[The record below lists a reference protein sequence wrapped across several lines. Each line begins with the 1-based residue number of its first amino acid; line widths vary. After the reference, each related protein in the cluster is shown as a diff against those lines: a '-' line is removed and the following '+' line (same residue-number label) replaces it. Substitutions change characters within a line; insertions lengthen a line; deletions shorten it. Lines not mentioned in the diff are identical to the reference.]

1 VADRLL
7 QFLFHQTADRLGP
20 LDLTIRPAVDGF
32 ASLNFSRAN
41 VERLL
46 QLGFTAAD
54 SSLPRLACREVDP
67 PTPVRSLPHHVVRVS
82 VPGSNSSER
91 LALVR
96 ILGLGLSDS
105 LDPPLLLSRV
115 RGLAAASEAY
125 QSVWL
130 NPRGAGDSIE
140 FTLALHRAARRV
152 AGLGIAYDNEL
163 GGRMWAG
170 LVDRRFLGRAIEA
183 SGALFL
189 GELRRE
195 LAVGFRRNFQLAR
208 QLVNPALTLRL
219 ANEDVRR
226 FDADGNELSQAF
238 TREAIGFA
246 GVERILTGGWE
257 VALGIEGH
265 AWHQPGPRDQSTLGA
280 VGRVVRASRAR
291 GKVFQTELLWTGVY
305 QRAALETQLEGRL
318 GVVRVLPRLR
328 LGWGD
333 DLPLQ
338 AGFPLG
344 GDDGFPGLHLGER
357 RGDREAMLG
366 LMLSVP
372 VKGPLLARM
381 ELAGGRT
388 ASGGSLFGAGG
399 WLGGVRVGVGAETP
413 LGPLRLE
420 YGRATVD
427 RDALFV
433 RLGRWF

>member
-1 VADRLL
+1 M
-7 QFLFHQTADRLGP
+7 
-20 LDLTIRPAVDGF
+20 
-32 ASLNFSRAN
+32 
-41 VERLL
+41 
-46 QLGFTAAD
+46 
-54 SSLPRLACREVDP
+54 
-67 PTPVRSLPHHVVRVS
+67 
-82 VPGSNSSER
+82 PGSNTSER
-91 LALVR
+91 LALIR
-96 ILGLGLSDS
+96 LLGLGLSDS
-105 LDPPLLLSRV
+105 LDSQLLLTRV
-115 RGLAAASEAY
+115 RTLAAASEAY

-130 NPRGAGDSIE
+130 NPTGTGDSIE
-140 FTLALHRAARRV
+140 FTLALRRAARRV

-208 QLVNPALTLRL
+208 QLLNPALTLRL

-226 FDADGNELSQAF
+226 FDPDGDELSQAF

-246 GVERILTGGWE
+246 GVERALPRGWE
-257 VALGIEGH
+257 VALGMEGH
-265 AWHQPGPRDQSTLGA
+265 AWHQPGLSDRTTLGA
-280 VGRVVRASRAR
+280 VGRVVRASRSR
-291 GKVFQTELLWTGVY
+291 GKVFQTELRWMGIY
-305 QRAALETQLEGRL
+305 RRAALETQLEGRL

-366 LMLSVP
+366 VMLSLP
-372 VKGPLLARM
+372 LKGPLLARV
-381 ELAGGRT
+381 ELAAGRT
-388 ASGGSLFGAGG
+388 ANGGSLLGADG
-399 WLGGVRVGVGAETP
+399 WVGGVRAGIGAETP
-413 LGPLRLE
+413 LGPLRFE
-420 YGRATVD
+420 YGRATGD

>member
-1 VADRLL
+1 M
-7 QFLFHQTADRLGP
+7 
-20 LDLTIRPAVDGF
+20 IRPAVDGF
-32 ASLNFSRAN
+32 AALNFSRGN
-41 VERLL
+41 VQRLL
-46 QLGFTAAD
+46 QVGFAAAD
-54 SSLPRLACREVDP
+54 STLPRLRCREG
-67 PTPVRSLPHHVVRVS
+67 SLPPSLSGFPHHIVGVS
-82 VPGSNSSER
+82 APGSNTSER

-96 ILGLGLSDS
+96 LLGLGLSDS
-105 LDPPLLLSRV
+105 LDPHLLLTRV
-115 RGLAAASEAY
+115 RTLAAASEAY

-130 NPRGAGDSIE
+130 NPTGVGDSIE
-140 FTLALHRAARRV
+140 FTLALRRAARRV

-170 LVDRRFLGRAIEA
+170 LVDRRFLDQAIEA

-208 QLVNPALTLRL
+208 QVVNPTLTVRL

-226 FDADGNELSQAF
+226 FDPDGDELSQAF
-238 TREAIGFA
+238 TREAIGFM
-246 GVERILTGGWE
+246 GVERVLPRGWE
-257 VALGIEGH
+257 VAFGIEGH
-265 AWHQPGPRDQSTLGA
+265 AWHQPGLSDRTTLGA
-280 VGRVVRASRAR
+280 VGRVVRASRSR
-291 GKVFQTELLWTGVY
+291 GKVFQTEVLWTGIY
-305 QRAALETQLEGRL
+305 QRVALEAQLAGRL
-318 GVVRVLPRLR
+318 GVVRVLPRVR

-366 LMLSVP
+366 VMLSFP
-372 VKGPLLARM
+372 LKGPLLGRV

-388 ASGGSLFGAGG
+388 ASGGSLFGTDG
-399 WLGGVRVGVGAETP
+399 WVGGVRAGVGAETP
-413 LGPLRLE
+413 LGPLRFE
-420 YGRATVD
+420 YGRATGN

>member
-7 QFLFHQTADRLGP
+7 RFFFHQTADRLGP
-20 LDLTIRPAVDGF
+20 LDLMIRPAVEGF
-32 ASLNFSRAN
+32 ASLNFSRGN
-41 VERLL
+41 VQRLL
-46 QLGFTAAD
+46 QLGFAAAD
-54 SSLPRLACREVDP
+54 STLPRLTCREAPMPSPSGSV
-67 PTPVRSLPHHVVRVS
+67 PHHIVGVS
-82 VPGSNSSER
+82 VPGSNASER
-91 LALVR
+91 LALIR
-96 ILGLGLSDS
+96 LLGLGLSDS
-105 LDPPLLLSRV
+105 LDPQLLLTRV
-115 RGLAAASEAY
+115 RTLAAASEAY

-130 NPRGAGDSIE
+130 NPTGTGDSIE
-140 FTLALHRAARRV
+140 FTLALRRAARRV

-208 QLVNPALTLRL
+208 QLVNPTLTLRL

-226 FDADGNELSQAF
+226 FDPDGDELSQAF

-246 GVERILTGGWE
+246 GVERALPRGWE

-265 AWHQPGPRDQSTLGA
+265 AWHQPGLSHRTTLGA
-280 VGRVVRASRAR
+280 VGRVVRASRSR
-291 GKVFQTELLWTGVY
+291 GKVFQTELRWMGIY
-305 QRAALETQLEGRL
+305 RRAALETQLEGRL
-318 GVVRVLPRLR
+318 GIVRVLPRLR

-366 LMLSVP
+366 VMLSLP
-372 VKGPLLARM
+372 LKGPLLARV
-381 ELAGGRT
+381 ELAVGRT
-388 ASGGSLFGAGG
+388 ANGGSLLGADG
-399 WLGGVRVGVGAETP
+399 WVGGVRAGIGAETP
-413 LGPLRLE
+413 LGPLRFE
-420 YGRATVD
+420 YGRAGSE
-427 RDALFV
+427 RSA
-433 RLGRWF
+433 REGP